1 MAEQTNGNQMDLQQ
15 KLEKVKYGMFK
26 SFTFVRHTC

>member
-1 MAEQTNGNQMDLQQ
+1 MAEQTNGNQMNKKQ

-26 SFTFVRHTC
+26 SFTFVRYTC